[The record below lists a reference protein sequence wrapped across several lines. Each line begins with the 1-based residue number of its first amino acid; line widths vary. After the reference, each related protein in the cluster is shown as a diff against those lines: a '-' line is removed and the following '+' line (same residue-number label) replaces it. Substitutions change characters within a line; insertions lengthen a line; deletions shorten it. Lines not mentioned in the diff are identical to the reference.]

1 MFVRYVVKG
10 VPVNKFIGMVE
21 LEQATSNGVLAALDK
36 ALYNFA
42 GVSLESQKQKLINA
56 NLGAAVNMCIYNGV
70 AAQLQRRNGDQVTV
84 THCINHGLELS
95 IVDLRKD
102 DPYIQIFEST
112 LKVILI

>member
-42 GVSLESQKQKLINA
+42 GVSLETQKQKLINV
-56 NLGAAVNMCIYNGV
+56 NLDGAAVNMGIYKLLPNCSVGM
-70 AAQLQRRNGDQVTV
+70 
-84 THCINHGLELS
+84 
-95 IVDLRKD
+95 
-102 DPYIQIFEST
+102 
-112 LKVILI
+112 VIK